1 MLATMGSTPGYVA
14 DQHGP
19 MCLQSFGYGPGGAA
33 ESSPPD
39 YHCFTDQA
47 SPGVYRPNSRE
58 NMDPHD
64 RDMGMEDL
72 RDVAGGGGGGG
83 GGGFMNGKYNHSI
96 NNGEN
101 GTGHY
106 PHVLVPGHD
115 HENHHSGER
124 QCLIWA
130 CKACKR
136 KTNIFDKRRAA
147 TDRERRRLTKVNA
160 AFEVLKRRTCTN
172 PEQRMPKVTILRN
185 AIQYIERLQMM
196 LHEAESTPLVH
207 HPGRGVLRGSDGALL
222 SSMDS
227 RLGTHDFNGSSCS
240 FRLMKVNSDDGDGS
254 EDTSKDSDG
263 RVSSLDHLS
272 LIVESITPTNYG
284 PKYSLS
290 TAPNERDRESTS
302 DAELESP

>member
-1 MLATMGSTPGYVA
+1 MLATMGSTPGYTGG
-14 DQHGP
+14 DQHSSSV
-19 MCLQSFGYGPGGAA
+19 CLQSFSYGD
-33 ESSPPD
+33 SPPD
-39 YHCFTDQA
+39 YHCFAEEA
-47 SPGVYRPNSRE
+47 SPGIYRPNSRE
-58 NMDPHD
+58 NLDPH
-64 RDMGMEDL
+64 RDMGIEE
-72 RDVAGGGGGGG
+72 RGVGAT
-83 GGGFMNGKYNHSI
+83 GFVNGKFNQ
-96 NNGEN
+96 NGDDN

-106 PHVLVPGHD
+106 PHILAPGHD
-115 HENHHSGER
+115 HNHHVGER

-172 PEQRMPKVTILRN
+172 PEQRMPKVTILRS

-196 LHEAESTPLVH
+196 LHEAESSPLIH
-207 HPGRGVLRGSDGALL
+207 HGPPGRGSDGTVLP
-222 SSMDS
+222 SVES
-227 RLGTHDFNGSSCS
+227 RLNSHGDFNASSCS
-240 FRLMKVNSDDGDGS
+240 FRLMKVNSDDVCDGS

-284 PKYSLS
+284 PKYALS
-290 TAPNERDRESTS
+290 TAPNDRDRESTS
-302 DAELESP
+302 DVELESP